1 MKKSIKNFMKSWLL
15 PRGIVEAKQKI
26 SKERAERQLL
36 ASMPYLQ
43 NNLQLKDKHQ
53 GQRCFIL
60 CCGPSINTQD
70 LTLLKDEVCISVSN
84 FYVHKD
90 NETIRPKYHCVP
102 DVLVAH
108 ANYFTEEYVIN
119 WFHEMDR
126 KINGAS
132 ILLSCNGKDKELVES
147 HKLFTN
153 REINYFS
160 THGNWQDLH
169 NVGIDLTRF
178 IFPAQSVSVIALQ
191 AAIYMGFKDIYLLG
205 CDHDY
210 LLHMYESRHFYEE
223 NESVLA
229 SQPDYSEW
237 KESTYASV
245 IRDQF
250 YLWEQ
255 YRSLLSYAQEYQ
267 INIFNATNGGLL
279 DVFPR
284 VKYEKL
290 F

>member
-1 MKKSIKNFMKSWLL
+1 MKKSIKNFIKSWLL
-15 PRGIVEAKQKI
+15 PRGLVEAKEKR
-26 SKERAERQLL
+26 SRDRAERELL
-36 ASMPYLQ
+36 ASMPFLQ

-60 CCGPSINTQD
+60 CCGLSINTQD
-70 LTLLKDEVCISVSN
+70 LTLLKDEICISVSN

-90 NETIRPKYHCVP
+90 NETIRPIYHCVP

-108 ANYFTEEYVIN
+108 ANYFTEEYVVN
-119 WFHEMDR
+119 WFQDMDR

-132 ILLSCNGKDKELVES
+132 IFLSCNGKDKELVES
-147 HKLFTN
+147 HKLFNN
-153 REINYFS
+153 RAINYFF
-160 THGNWQDLH
+160 TQGNWQDLD
-169 NVGIDLTRF
+169 NIGIDLTRF
-178 IFPAQSVSVIALQ
+178 VFPAQSVSVIALQ
-191 AAIYMGFKDIYLLG
+191 AAVYMGFKDVYLLG

-223 NESVLA
+223 QESVLT

-237 KESTYASV
+237 KESSFGTEIDSHF
-245 IRDQF
+245 R
-250 YLWEQ
+250 LWQQ
-255 YRSLLSYAQEYQ
+255 YRSLLRYAQEHQ

-284 VKYEKL
+284 VKYESL